1 MSLMSSHINI
11 KKNNIIRLKNSNKI
25 LLIRHNLIKKED
37 DSIVQNE
44 IPEKAIIKVNNCK
57 TSISV
62 KKVRQLKK
70 ISINDNE
77 NKSTILK
84 KLKTNKTNKSLFS
97 KKNTVMTEK
106 KKLDNENNENQ
117 KMNLKEKITHN
128 RIQRKPLNLDSN
140 DDKIKIGKNSNIN
153 GDDIKMKFLK
163 ISKSNKL
170 NKLLNDIDINLN
182 EEKNNKNITFINN
195 NNSNQK
201 DEIKE
206 KNSNKTFIDLS
217 TQKTIIENGKT
228 KEDDEELEANKCINT
243 SHDDDLEY
251 IFKYDR
257 KKSPEKKSHF
267 NTSIIPKKTKKKFI
281 DLKKNDEKN
290 NMKKKFAKKRIN
302 IIHKKMNSDNFFL
315 NESDKKGY
323 NSINDKSYINLINN
337 FDIINIIS
345 NKEKNK
351 KVTNSIYNNPNFN
364 NSKELSEENFIKQCP
379 TLEKKFQLNGLNIIY
394 KDINESLEERPQKED
409 YSYINKTSRN
419 IKPMH
424 KSIFNLNSKNS
435 NNINN
440 RNQTITLNYFNDAKA
455 LQNNRKKNYFI
466 PNEIASLTKIE
477 EPRKE
482 RINFNKKKSN
492 NSNDN
497 KNKIINN
504 TLLNSFGKN
513 RKNHINFGANN
524 QKKKEILFNFN
535 DKIKKIDNIRYLTFR
550 SKRTN
555 SFINKRNMH
564 ISERNNSF
572 ANFIINDSEKD
583 NSNRD
588 ADLVIQEKKLNLLS
602 SEIQKY
608 KFRKKLYNISNACSF
623 SFNKIT
629 GNNLYKNKNEEEII
643 IKRNKNY
650 ILQRNKQ
657 NKKYKTFH
665 LKINPLNINKNKN
678 DIFSYGDKLVI
689 KRGDLLNRLRKIKH
703 DYINVELS
711 SIN

>member
-153 GDDIKMKFLK
+153 DIKMKFLK

-257 KKSPEKKSHF
+257 KKSPEKKV
-267 NTSIIPKKTKKKFI
+267 ILIPVLFQKKQ
-281 DLKKNDEKN
+281 KKN
-290 NMKKKFAKKRIN
+290 
-302 IIHKKMNSDNFFL
+302 L
-315 NESDKKGY
+315 
-323 NSINDKSYINLINN
+323 LI
-337 FDIINIIS
+337 
-345 NKEKNK
+345 
-351 KVTNSIYNNPNFN
+351 
-364 NSKELSEENFIKQCP
+364 
-379 TLEKKFQLNGLNIIY
+379 
-394 KDINESLEERPQKED
+394 
-409 YSYINKTSRN
+409 
-419 IKPMH
+419 
-424 KSIFNLNSKNS
+424 
-435 NNINN
+435 
-440 RNQTITLNYFNDAKA
+440 
-455 LQNNRKKNYFI
+455 
-466 PNEIASLTKIE
+466 
-477 EPRKE
+477 
-482 RINFNKKKSN
+482 
-492 NSNDN
+492 
-497 KNKIINN
+497 
-504 TLLNSFGKN
+504 
-513 RKNHINFGANN
+513 
-524 QKKKEILFNFN
+524 
-535 DKIKKIDNIRYLTFR
+535 
-550 SKRTN
+550 
-555 SFINKRNMH
+555 
-564 ISERNNSF
+564 
-572 ANFIINDSEKD
+572 
-583 NSNRD
+583 
-588 ADLVIQEKKLNLLS
+588 
-602 SEIQKY
+602 
-608 KFRKKLYNISNACSF
+608 
-623 SFNKIT
+623 
-629 GNNLYKNKNEEEII
+629 
-643 IKRNKNY
+643 
-650 ILQRNKQ
+650 
-657 NKKYKTFH
+657 
-665 LKINPLNINKNKN
+665 
-678 DIFSYGDKLVI
+678 
-689 KRGDLLNRLRKIKH
+689 
-703 DYINVELS
+703 
-711 SIN
+711 

>member
-153 GDDIKMKFLK
+153 DIKMKFLK

-535 DKIKKIDNIRYLTFR
+535 DKIKKIDNIRYLAFR

>member
-153 GDDIKMKFLK
+153 DIKMKFLK

-267 NTSIIPKKTKKKFI
+267 NTSIIPKKTKK
-281 DLKKNDEKN
+281 
-290 NMKKKFAKKRIN
+290 
-302 IIHKKMNSDNFFL
+302 
-315 NESDKKGY
+315 
-323 NSINDKSYINLINN
+323 
-337 FDIINIIS
+337 
-345 NKEKNK
+345 
-351 KVTNSIYNNPNFN
+351 
-364 NSKELSEENFIKQCP
+364 
-379 TLEKKFQLNGLNIIY
+379 
-394 KDINESLEERPQKED
+394 
-409 YSYINKTSRN
+409 
-419 IKPMH
+419 
-424 KSIFNLNSKNS
+424 
-435 NNINN
+435 
-440 RNQTITLNYFNDAKA
+440 
-455 LQNNRKKNYFI
+455 
-466 PNEIASLTKIE
+466 
-477 EPRKE
+477 
-482 RINFNKKKSN
+482 
-492 NSNDN
+492 
-497 KNKIINN
+497 
-504 TLLNSFGKN
+504 
-513 RKNHINFGANN
+513 
-524 QKKKEILFNFN
+524 
-535 DKIKKIDNIRYLTFR
+535 
-550 SKRTN
+550 
-555 SFINKRNMH
+555 
-564 ISERNNSF
+564 
-572 ANFIINDSEKD
+572 
-583 NSNRD
+583 
-588 ADLVIQEKKLNLLS
+588 NLL
-602 SEIQKY
+602 I
-608 KFRKKLYNISNACSF
+608 
-623 SFNKIT
+623 
-629 GNNLYKNKNEEEII
+629 
-643 IKRNKNY
+643 
-650 ILQRNKQ
+650 
-657 NKKYKTFH
+657 
-665 LKINPLNINKNKN
+665 
-678 DIFSYGDKLVI
+678 
-689 KRGDLLNRLRKIKH
+689 
-703 DYINVELS
+703 
-711 SIN
+711 

>member
-228 KEDDEELEANKCINT
+228 KEDDEELEANK
-243 SHDDDLEY
+243 
-251 IFKYDR
+251 
-257 KKSPEKKSHF
+257 
-267 NTSIIPKKTKKKFI
+267 
-281 DLKKNDEKN
+281 
-290 NMKKKFAKKRIN
+290 
-302 IIHKKMNSDNFFL
+302 
-315 NESDKKGY
+315 
-323 NSINDKSYINLINN
+323 
-337 FDIINIIS
+337 
-345 NKEKNK
+345 
-351 KVTNSIYNNPNFN
+351 
-364 NSKELSEENFIKQCP
+364 
-379 TLEKKFQLNGLNIIY
+379 
-394 KDINESLEERPQKED
+394 
-409 YSYINKTSRN
+409 
-419 IKPMH
+419 
-424 KSIFNLNSKNS
+424 
-435 NNINN
+435 
-440 RNQTITLNYFNDAKA
+440 
-455 LQNNRKKNYFI
+455 
-466 PNEIASLTKIE
+466 
-477 EPRKE
+477 
-482 RINFNKKKSN
+482 
-492 NSNDN
+492 
-497 KNKIINN
+497 
-504 TLLNSFGKN
+504 
-513 RKNHINFGANN
+513 
-524 QKKKEILFNFN
+524 
-535 DKIKKIDNIRYLTFR
+535 
-550 SKRTN
+550 
-555 SFINKRNMH
+555 
-564 ISERNNSF
+564 
-572 ANFIINDSEKD
+572 
-583 NSNRD
+583 
-588 ADLVIQEKKLNLLS
+588 
-602 SEIQKY
+602 
-608 KFRKKLYNISNACSF
+608 
-623 SFNKIT
+623 
-629 GNNLYKNKNEEEII
+629 
-643 IKRNKNY
+643 
-650 ILQRNKQ
+650 
-657 NKKYKTFH
+657 
-665 LKINPLNINKNKN
+665 
-678 DIFSYGDKLVI
+678 
-689 KRGDLLNRLRKIKH
+689 
-703 DYINVELS
+703 
-711 SIN
+711 

>member
-153 GDDIKMKFLK
+153 DIKMKFLK

-323 NSINDKSYINLINN
+323 NSINGKSYINLINN

-524 QKKKEILFNFN
+524 QKKKAILFNFN
-535 DKIKKIDNIRYLTFR
+535 DKIKKIDNIRYLTFH
-550 SKRTN
+550 SKRAN

>member
-524 QKKKEILFNFN
+524 QKKKAILFNFN
-535 DKIKKIDNIRYLTFR
+535 DKIKKIDNIRYLAFR

>member
-153 GDDIKMKFLK
+153 DIKMKFLK

-524 QKKKEILFNFN
+524 QKKKAILFNFN
-535 DKIKKIDNIRYLTFR
+535 DKIKKIDNIRYLAFR